1 VRDEFEL
8 LELSGELDL
17 TNARSVDEALA
28 GTTAR
33 TVIFD
38 LSALGFIDSTGM
50 RTIDQAHRRFAS
62 DGRILLIVAAEDSTA
77 GWTFRIA
84 GFEPGLVLESRE
96 DAERQIGESEH
107 VG

>member
-1 VRDEFEL
+1 VQDRFEL

-28 GTTAR
+28 GTAAR
-33 TVIFD
+33 AVIVD

-50 RTIDQAHRRFAS
+50 RTIDRAHRRFAS
-62 DGRILLIVAAEDSTA
+62 GGRILLIVAAEGSTA

-84 GFEPGLVLESRE
+84 GFERGLVLGSRE
-96 DAERQIGESEH
+96 EAERQIGESEH